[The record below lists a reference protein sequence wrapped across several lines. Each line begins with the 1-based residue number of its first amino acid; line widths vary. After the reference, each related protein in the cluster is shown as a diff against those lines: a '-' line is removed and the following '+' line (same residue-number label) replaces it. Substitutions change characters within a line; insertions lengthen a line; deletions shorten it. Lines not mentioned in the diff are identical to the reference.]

1 MKVNLELENRNKKG
15 SITMK
20 FNYADEAFETEFEFG
35 KLTISGDEEKGFR
48 PFQLMVSSIAV
59 CGGSVLR
66 KVLVK
71 QRMEVSGLQIEAE
84 VTRDPERA
92 NRLTEIRLHYII
104 KGEQLVES
112 KVAKAVE
119 LASKNCPMA
128 QTVIDCVNIE
138 ETFEIRKN

>member
-1 MKVNLELENRNKKG
+1 
-15 SITMK
+15 MK

-104 KGEQLVES
+104 EGEQLVES

>member
-1 MKVNLELENRNKKG
+1 
-15 SITMK
+15 MK
-20 FNYADEAFETEFEFG
+20 FNYTDDAFETEFNYG
-35 KLTISGDEEKGFR
+35 KLVVSGDDEKGFR

-66 KVLVK
+66 KVMEK
-71 QRMEVSGLQIEAE
+71 QRMSVEDIQVEAD

-92 NRLTEIRLHYII
+92 NRLTHIKLHYMI
-104 KGEQLVES
+104 KGEGLVEK

-128 QTVIDCVNIE
+128 QTVIDSVEIT
-138 ETFEIRKN
+138 ETFEIQ

>member
-1 MKVNLELENRNKKG
+1 
-15 SITMK
+15 MK